1 VRLQRFA
8 GIANRKVDVLVI
20 GGGIA
25 GAGVA
30 RDAALRGLTVALLE
44 KHDFAFGTTSRSSK
58 LIHGGLRYLEM
69 FDVALVAESLRER
82 ERLRRMAPHLIRP
95 LPFLIPV
102 YRGAKRGMIQ
112 IRVGLA
118 LYDLLT
124 PGRRWGR
131 YGGLSRERTLT
142 LEPGLDGRDLR
153 GAGFYFDDLLLNPER
168 LCLENVLSARRH
180 GARVYNYAR
189 VEEFLRDGSRIV
201 GVAVRDLL
209 TGEVTRLRGAVLVNA
224 TGPWI
229 DEVRALAGL
238 DGGRRIVRT
247 TKGIHLL
254 LPRLTSH
261 AVYVQARD
269 DRMLFVIPWRAFS
282 LVGTTD
288 TDFAGDLDRLA
299 ATAEEVAYLV
309 AETRRVFP
317 RAQISPA
324 DIAYTYAGVRP
335 LTYEEGKRSWQ
346 VSRAHK
352 VIAEGEGGNFLS
364 LTGVKLTCYRQ
375 QAEEAVDRI
384 SELLRR
390 GEPVRTHRLGLDGL
404 DTETTLLEARIL
416 VDAAAEADRYAVEP
430 ALLETLVETYGCGYR
445 EVLDRTRGH
454 PDLKAPLCPSN
465 PDIAAQLVHAIE
477 QEAALTLTDVLLR
490 RTGIGTGPCLG
501 RDCAEAIAA
510 RMEALCGWDRARRER
525 ELAAYWDEVALGQR
539 FRERGGSGGESAEP

>member
-1 VRLQRFA
+1 MRRERFA
-8 GIANRKVDVLVI
+8 GIADRQFDVLVI
-20 GGGIA
+20 GGGMA
-25 GAGVA
+25 GAGIA
-30 RDAALRGLTVALLE
+30 RDAALRGLTVALVE
-44 KHDFAFGTTSRSSK
+44 KQDFACGTTSRSSK
-58 LIHGGLRYLEM
+58 LIHGGLRYLEL
-69 FDVALVAESLRER
+69 FDFGLVAESLRER

-124 PGRRWGR
+124 PGRRTGR
-131 YGGLSRERTLT
+131 YGGISREQALA
-142 LEPGLDGRDLR
+142 LEPGLDGTDLK

-180 GARVYNYAR
+180 GALVYNYAR
-189 VEEFLRDGSRIV
+189 VEEFLRDGPRLV
-201 GVAVRDLL
+201 GVTVRDAL
-209 TGEVTRLRGAVLVNA
+209 TGEVARLRATVLVNA

-229 DEVRALAGL
+229 DGIRALAGL
-238 DGGRRIVRT
+238 DGGRRLVRT

-269 DRMLFVIPWRAFS
+269 DRMFFVIPWRAFS

-288 TDFAGDLDRLA
+288 TDFAGDLDRLY
-299 ATAEEVAYLV
+299 ATAEEVEYLL
-309 AETRRVFP
+309 AESRRVFP
-317 RAQISPA
+317 RARVSPA

-352 VIAEGEGGNFLS
+352 VVVEGEGENFLS
-364 LTGVKLTCYRQ
+364 ITGVKLTCYRQ

-384 SELLRR
+384 SAVLKR
-390 GEPVRTHRLGLDGL
+390 GEPVRSHRLGLDGL
-404 DTETTLLEARIL
+404 DTETTLFEARIP
-416 VDAAAEADRYAVEP
+416 VDAATEAARYGVEP
-430 ALLETLVETYGCGYR
+430 ALLETLVETYGRRYR
-445 EVLDRTRGH
+445 EVLDRTLER
-454 PDLKAPLCPSN
+454 PSLTARLCPSN
-465 PDIAAQLVHAIE
+465 LDIVAELAHAVE
-477 QEAALTLTDVLLR
+477 EEAAVTLTDVLLR
-490 RTGIGTGPCLG
+490 RTGIGTSPCVG

-510 RMEALCGWDRARRER
+510 RMAALCGWDRARQDR
-525 ELAAYWDEVALGQR
+525 ELAAFWEEVALGQR
-539 FRERGGSGGESAEP
+539 FREAGAAGEKRA